1 MKCLRIDPF
10 EERMKIVRNAK
21 RRSNCFKVTHFASGC
36 MQKSGC
42 YIEGC
47 TGKHMTVFHPPERYL
62 QTRRSNGT
70 NNDDVNEASPT
81 TTPMRTGVRKL
92 GSNTSAVSRKVRLR
106 IVSVRVQGKQ
116 PGQAVVPM
124 CHFAMTG

>member
-1 MKCLRIDPF
+1 
-10 EERMKIVRNAK
+10 
-21 RRSNCFKVTHFASGC
+21 

-42 YIEGC
+42 YVEC
-47 TGKHMTVFHPPERYL
+47 YNGKHRTVIHPPERSL
-62 QTRRSNGT
+62 TTRQSKET

-116 PGQAVVPM
+116 PGQAVETYALLDNGSDVSL
-124 CHFAMTG
+124 CDDRLIQVLGFSGIRRNST

>member
-1 MKCLRIDPF
+1 
-10 EERMKIVRNAK
+10 
-21 RRSNCFKVTHFASGC
+21 

-42 YIEGC
+42 YVEC
-47 TGKHMTVFHPPERYL
+47 YTGKHRTVIHPPERSL
-62 QTRRSNGT
+62 TTRQSKET

-92 GSNTSAVSRKVRLR
+92 GSAVSRKVPLR